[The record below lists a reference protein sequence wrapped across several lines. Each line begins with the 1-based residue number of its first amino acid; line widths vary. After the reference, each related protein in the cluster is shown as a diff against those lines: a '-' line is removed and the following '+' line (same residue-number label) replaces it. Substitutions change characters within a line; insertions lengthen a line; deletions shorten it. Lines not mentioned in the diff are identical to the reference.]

1 MRRAERKCRKIKN
14 GRIPFSPE
22 AAVWI
27 RRRQVYE
34 SLLRRLQ
41 HKIKNWSNLRRS
53 AQRCGISRPFHLR
66 KAEIHTRLQVC
77 KEQCNYFEKHGHRFR
92 RKHLQW
98 RLTVAQSKRNIKA
111 EHQILGIIKSERER
125 AFWRRLNLAMAK
137 KSGRSVTRVQVV
149 ERDGSVRES
158 ATKREVESTLFG
170 EIHGKRFYLAE
181 QAPIC
186 KGRMRGEFGY
196 MANTSAGRAVLLG
209 KYHFSSVNDIG
220 TRELLKEV
228 ACLRQIVPANSV
240 DLRVH
245 HTKWQAKWMVC
256 ISHTISQVPAPL
268 YSHTTTP

>member
-1 MRRAERKCRKIKN
+1 M
-14 GRIPFSPE
+14 
-22 AAVWI
+22 
-27 RRRQVYE
+27 
-34 SLLRRLQ
+34 
-41 HKIKNWSNLRRS
+41 
-53 AQRCGISRPFHLR
+53 
-66 KAEIHTRLQVC
+66 
-77 KEQCNYFEKHGHRFR
+77 
-92 RKHLQW
+92 
-98 RLTVAQSKRNIKA
+98 AQSKRNSKA

-125 AFWRRLNLAMAK
+125 AFWRRLNHAMAK

-149 ERDGSVRES
+149 ERDGSVWES

-196 MANTSAGRAVLLG
+196 MANTSAGRAVLSG

-245 HTKWQAKWMVC
+245 HTKWRAKWRKARERTSS
-256 ISHTISQVPAPL
+256 SHSGL
-268 YSHTTTP
+268 HFSHYIEGASSP